1 MRVVGRT
8 LTNFALLFAL
18 TVWGGAVFFFAILT
32 TPVIFADLDR
42 DSAARLLGDLFPRY
56 YQVALVC
63 SAVALVV
70 IVGRL
75 LWGAP
80 PRRLAVTAAL
90 LLAVAL
96 AITCYSMFSLLPRMQ
111 DAQARVPSFVT
122 MPASAPERVAYGQL
136 HGQSM
141 LLTGLAALLG
151 GAALVLIAAEPRL
164 LLRPA
169 ERATA
174 PANQPASTSV
184 RQAVAR
190 E

>member
-1 MRVVGRT
+1 MRAVGRT

-80 PRRLAVTAAL
+80 PRRLAVAAAL

-96 AITCYSMFSLLPRMQ
+96 AITCYSTFSLLPRMQ
-111 DAQARVPSFVT
+111 GAQARVPSFVT

-164 LLRPA
+164 LVRPA
-169 ERATA
+169 ERVPT
-174 PANQPASTSV
+174 PANQPAPAAA
-184 RQAVAR
+184 RQAIAR
-190 E
+190 D